1 MNQNCSCRYIYREE
15 VHKRNTVYV
24 SAGLANATFT
34 LQGYNFYLNGLRFKN
49 SNVPYFKLGYEF
61 NNEWK
66 HPSLRGR
73 VGIAFWSV
81 NYQAKGPD
89 NSYSLRQ
96 FTVEPFVS
104 LLKTIIYPG
113 KNSEIF
119 IGCEGGLNISFYKE
133 NNLLF
138 QEYGIQQLHN
148 NFVGLQP
155 SWFNFTL
162 TAGVLL
168 NDRRWEISPFYQF
181 AEVFAWDIGYELN
194 PRMFGI
200 SFVYH
205 IINGR

>member
-1 MNQNCSCRYIYREE
+1 
-15 VHKRNTVYV
+15 
-24 SAGLANATFT
+24 
-34 LQGYNFYLNGLRFKN
+34 
-49 SNVPYFKLGYEF
+49 
-61 NNEWK
+61 
-66 HPSLRGR
+66 
-73 VGIAFWSV
+73 
-81 NYQAKGPD
+81 
-89 NSYSLRQ
+89 
-96 FTVEPFVS
+96 
-104 LLKTIIYPG
+104 
-113 KNSEIF
+113 
-119 IGCEGGLNISFYKE
+119 
-133 NNLLF
+133 LLF